1 MTLSVPFAARSYPVE
16 LFDDLNQKIPAH
28 LSALVTFQLG
38 SQPPKIQS
46 IQDGT
51 LDVFHFYMP
60 LSWVQPQID
69 LTVCHTCINMIALFA
84 FKYFTKKVFS
94 KIGE

>member
-16 LFDDLNQKIPAH
+16 LDDLNQKIPAH

-46 IQDGT
+46 IQDGS
-51 LDVFHFYMP
+51 LDVFHFYMS
-60 LSWVQPQID
+60 LS
-69 LTVCHTCINMIALFA
+69 
-84 FKYFTKKVFS
+84 
-94 KIGE
+94 